1 MLGGDGQVYGIYCGD
16 GFTVYMYVK
25 THQVV
30 DVPYVHLF
38 VCQSHLKEKRKKLGD
53 WAWAELSLIC
63 PLDAEMQRWAFA
75 GLCFIVLFHQTL
87 RRVFFYYFLKRC

>member
-1 MLGGDGQVYGIYCGD
+1 MGPIVSNAVSYTHTFAEWRSMLCHHKFRGQQEMLGGDGQVYGIYCGD

-53 WAWAELSLIC
+53 
-63 PLDAEMQRWAFA
+63 
-75 GLCFIVLFHQTL
+75 
-87 RRVFFYYFLKRC
+87 